1 MDSIVTNNKDSFLE
15 ESLRQGKRNADN
27 LILVYEKVKAIG
39 DEANRNNKET
49 KQQIKDFQKKLDRT
63 NKLANKAID
72 ISRVDHNQDRK
83 VVKAVYA
90 KSNVLAK
97 EWITEHHSAGY
108 GGSDYLM
115 KKIGQVRSAIY
126 HELKD
131 RYNVNVRSDL
141 KMVDFDN
148 CLAWADSLTLASIDS
163 WRVADR
169 QTTLDT
175 LNKWEQAHGL
185 PLTKL
190 EE

>member
-1 MDSIVTNNKDSFLE
+1 MDNVAVNSKDNFLE
-15 ESLRQGKRNADN
+15 ESLRQGKRNAEN
-27 LILVYEKVKAIG
+27 LILVYEKVKEIG
-39 DEANRNNKET
+39 EEANRNNKET
-49 KQQIKDFQKKLDRT
+49 KQQIKEFQKKLDRT

-90 KSNVLAK
+90 KSNALAK
-97 EWITEHHSAGY
+97 KWIAEHHSAGY

-126 HELKD
+126 HELKN

-141 KMVDFDN
+141 KMVDLED
-148 CLAWADSLTLASIDS
+148 CLAWADSLTLNTIDE

-175 LNKWEQAHGL
+175 LNKWERVHGL
-185 PLTKL
+185 PLTSPRD
-190 EE
+190 